1 MAVAEEALFATLS
14 AAAPVTAV
22 VGQRIYPDVIPQDA
36 GIPAIAFL
44 RTDTEFINTIHG
56 AAPVGATPLI
66 EISCVQTSRELAHAL
81 ANLVTT
87 AIATAGFTIEGRR
100 SEQDPETGLWATV
113 LNVTFDE

>member
-1 MAVAEEALFATLS
+1 MAVAEELLFSTLS
-14 AAAPVTAV
+14 GAAPVTAI

-56 AAPVGATPLI
+56 AVPVGSSPLV
-66 EISCVQTSRELAHAL
+66 EVSCVQTSRELAHVL
-81 ANLVTT
+81 ANAVQA
-87 AIATAGFTIEGRR
+87 AIAPEGFTIEGRR

-113 LNVTFDE
+113 LNVTFNE